1 MEKLVKK
8 NSPALTYKE
17 ALTKLIDY
25 VTTDN
30 VDDLPTIV
38 LRSKQLVDK
47 IGQIEWELQQWN
59 EMLVHSDF
67 TVSSQWAVDRLY
79 EILKETSL
87 KSSDDGATSDKAD
100 I

>member
-47 IGQIEWELQQWN
+47 IGQLEWELQQWN
-59 EMLVHSDF
+59 EMLNES
-67 TVSSQWAVDRLY
+67 TYEVSSQWAVNRIS
-79 EILKETSL
+79 EIIKEKAL

-100 I
+100 A